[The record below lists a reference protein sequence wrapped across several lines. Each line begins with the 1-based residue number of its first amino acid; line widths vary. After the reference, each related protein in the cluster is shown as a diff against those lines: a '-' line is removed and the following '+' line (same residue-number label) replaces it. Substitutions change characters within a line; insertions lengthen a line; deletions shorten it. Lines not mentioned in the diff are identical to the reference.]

1 MENVVY
7 TSPFFNTSSVIPAV
21 ALKTYQKRDAAL
33 IKMRALGGISAG
45 ATPEMIKLRARMLA
59 AKRKIEREG
68 WYSQAYHVSNGTW
81 TVVTH
86 HYDPIVGKQLI

>member
-68 WYSQAYHVSNGTW
+68 WYSQAFAERNGVW
-81 TVVTH
+81 TVVSENS
-86 HYDPIVGKQLI
+86 

>member
-1 MENVVY
+1 MENIVY
-7 TSPFFNTSSVIPAV
+7 VSPFFNTSSVIPAV

-45 ATPEMIKLRARMLA
+45 ATPEMIKLRAKMLA

-68 WYSQAYHVSNGTW
+68 WYSQAFAERNGMW
-81 TVVTH
+81 TVVSENS
-86 HYDPIVGKQLI
+86 

>member
-1 MENVVY
+1 MMKVVY

-33 IKMRALGGISAG
+33 IKIRELGGISASYKD
-45 ATPEMIKLRARMLA
+45 PQVIKLRARMLA

-68 WYSQAYHVSNGTW
+68 WHCVAV
-81 TVVTH
+81 
-86 HYDPIVGKQLI
+86 